1 MALRVAR
8 IVGAILAALLTMLEA
23 AVLWRA
29 IGVRPLRGVVA
40 RWCIA
45 VLWRRSRRWI
55 AVLAINWLTISLGLV
70 VMAWRGISSP
80 GWRRRSVVR
89 RILVVWIRHADGF
102 WEREGFIQD
111 VLVDRYSD
119 GNEIIY
125 TPD

>member
-8 IVGAILAALLTMLEA
+8 IIGAILAALLTMLEA
-23 AVLWRA
+23 SMLWRA
-29 IGVRPLRGVVA
+29 IGVCPLRSVVA

-45 VLWRRSRRWI
+45 VLWRRCRRWI
-55 AVLAINWLTISLGLV
+55 AVLVISWLTVSLGLV
-70 VMAWRGISSP
+70 VMGISSP

-89 RILVVWIRHADGF
+89 RILVVWIGHDGF
-102 WEREGFIQD
+102 WEREGSIRG

-125 TPD
+125 APD